1 MEPAFFTRSMIL
13 LAVDS
18 PKALVTRR
26 RRTPERFTHP
36 EKTSWQSVTERG
48 TDSPVMARVSRLEV
62 PSITVPSR
70 GTFSPGRTRMT
81 SPTCTSLGSTTATS
95 PLRSTLA
102 VSGRMSRSSLIERWE
117 LPSAMPSKSS
127 PTWKK
132 SITKTASANWGSPP
146 GTKPMS
152 RAPMVAMDMRK
163 SSSKGR
169 PCARDSAASATTLP
183 PATT

>member
-1 MEPAFFTRSMIL
+1 MSMIL

-18 PKALVTRR
+18 PKPLVTRR
-26 RRTPERFTHP
+26 RSTPERFTQP
-36 EKTSWQSVTERG
+36 EYAASPGLTERG

-70 GTFSPGRTRMT
+70 GTFSPGFTRMI
-81 SPTCTSLGSTTATS
+81 SPTCTVLGSTTATL
-95 PLRSTLA
+95 PLRSTFA
-102 VSGRMSRSSLIERWE
+102 VSGRMSRSSLIERLE

-163 SSSKGR
+163 SSSKAFPR
-169 PCARDSAASATTLP
+169 ATDSAASATTLP
-183 PATT
+183 PATA